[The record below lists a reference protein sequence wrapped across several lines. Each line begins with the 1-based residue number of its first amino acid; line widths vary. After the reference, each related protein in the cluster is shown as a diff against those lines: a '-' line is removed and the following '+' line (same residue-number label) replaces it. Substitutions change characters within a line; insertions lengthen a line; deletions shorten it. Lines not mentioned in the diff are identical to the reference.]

1 MQRIRNVGQWPGK
14 ALHLLL
20 AYLDMGAIVLGDCGL
35 QPESTLESVVR
46 AALQYFKNKL
56 PLGVCLKVPVL

>member
-1 MQRIRNVGQWPGK
+1 MAWQSPALAPGIFG
-14 ALHLLL
+14 LE
-20 AYLDMGAIVLGDCGL
+20 GNRVGDCGL

-56 PLGVCLKVPVL
+56 PLGICLKVPVL